1 MVAHA
6 VLWYQ
11 VTATVCNVLSLLVLC
26 IVLYKRRAGGANP
39 AYQILRPFEA
49 FLPAYFKERRAASE
63 RHVSRLLSSAICAA
77 YVAACLPQ
85 ALGPFADA
93 GPDAACRAVGAFSQ
107 AASLV
112 VVVLHGF
119 VAPRLAHA
127 VVVGG
132 RRDAAVRA
140 LGRSVPAVVAA
151 SAAAAAAIGAADPRA
166 YGLATCWC
174 WYRGA
179 RGGAR
184 PRQRAYGFFSFYLFA
199 LAGALYSCW
208 VLARVLRA
216 LRKHRLSMPSAGRP
230 TLSRAATI
238 VVEAEASRGD
248 VARRLVANMLVF
260 VVVWAVAFLARLVLQ
275 LDPNARGPREFALV
289 LTLEVAVSLQGFCY
303 GVLCLSSDDALRRL
317 EDATIG
323 AARAAA
329 ARRSAARRRLRRM
342 SSLGPAARHPW
353 AELAATPRTPRRTF
367 SRLSSLSMSRRRLTR
382 ARSGDVEAPAAT
394 PAAALDRDVHVATLN
409 CAERGTLAELVGG
422 GDVGA
427 ALEDLA
433 PPGADVYCVGVQEC
447 NCWPELVAAVGA
459 ALGAGFAELGR
470 AQLGSAHLKGVIGV
484 VVFARADDVAAGFVA
499 AEARAAV
506 PLGADLGGG
515 RRASNKGAA
524 CVRAR
529 VGAAS
534 CAFVG
539 CHLPADARG
548 KSRRRERAAVA
559 AAALVGAGAAPGRGP
574 PDPPTHVFMFGDL
587 NYRAVPPDLSHP
599 TGTLAR
605 VDAAM
610 KDARRWPAALRDDE
624 LAADVAAGLVL
635 AGFAE
640 LGGGPRFPPTFKRDG
655 TGYAF
660 LKDDSGDLDA
670 ALGLARDDA
679 AAGATPAAAAAA
691 REIRYPSWTDRVL
704 FASVGAAAAA
714 RLSPMRYGAGSRV
727 TGSDHRPVAL
737 ACRLAAEP
745 AAARAFAAAAAC
757 SPSSELRAAGFGA
770 RVVAVAG
777 CGVDWRCPGGGGA
790 DDGAPAVAA
799 ATLTFPLPSEDPFRA
814 ARRIDAVAG
823 LLDGG
828 GGPRARALA
837 VEREA
842 ARAAWGAP
850 LAARA
855 DLVHG
860 ALARHALLALE
871 ASDGA
876 PLGSAVLA
884 LPDAGAATVAAPLT
898 LGGRAVGA
906 LTAVV
911 TVSVSS
917 SARRASI

>member
-1 MVAHA
+1 MVARP

-11 VTATVCNVLSLLVLC
+11 VTATACNALSLVILC
-26 IVLYKRRAGGANP
+26 TVLYKRRAGGANP
-39 AYQILRPFEA
+39 AFQILRPFEA
-49 FLPAYFKERRAASE
+49 ILPDYFKERRAASE

-119 VAPRLAHA
+119 VAPRLAYA

-132 RRDAAVRA
+132 RRDAARA

-174 WYRGA
+174 WYRGE

-184 PRQRAYGFFSFYLFA
+184 PRIYGFFSFYLFA
-199 LAGALYSCW
+199 GAGALYSCW
-208 VLARVLRA
+208 VLARVLLA
-216 LRKHRLSMPSAGRP
+216 LRRPSMPSAGRP
-230 TLSRAATI
+230 TLARAATI
-238 VVEAEASRGD
+238 VVEAEATRGD
-248 VARRLVANMLVF
+248 VARRLVGNMLVF
-260 VVVWAVAFLARLVLQ
+260 VVVWAVAFLARLVIE
-275 LDPNARGPREFALV
+275 LDPNARARKFALV
-289 LTLEVAVSLQGFCY
+289 VTLEVAVSLQGFCY

-329 ARRSAARRRLRRM
+329 ARRSPRRRGRGG
-342 SSLGPAARHPW
+342 GPFRG
-353 AELAATPRTPRRTF
+353 
-367 SRLSSLSMSRRRLTR
+367 SRRCRCRGGASR
-382 ARSGDVEAPAAT
+382 ARSGDVEAPAA
-394 PAAALDRDVHVATLN
+394 PGGGADRDAHVATLN

-433 PPGADVYCVGVQEC
+433 PPGADVYAVGVQEC

-459 ALGAGFAELGR
+459 GLGAGYAELGR

-499 AEARAAV
+499 AEAR
-506 PLGADLGGG
+506 P
-515 RRASNKGAA
+515 RRA
-524 CVRAR
+524 
-529 VGAAS
+529 AAS
-534 CAFVG
+534 
-539 CHLPADARG
+539 
-548 KSRRRERAAVA
+548 AAVA
-559 AAALVGAGAAPGRGP
+559 AALRARAPRRRGP

-624 LAADVAAGLVL
+624 LAADVAAGVVL

-660 LKDDSGDLDA
+660 LKDAETSLDA
-670 ALGLARDDA
+670 ALGLAGRRRRWRGAGGRRRARDPLPVLDGPSALRVGRRGRRRAALADALRRREPRTAATTARGAGLPPRGRARGGPGLRGRRRVFAVVGAPRGGLRRARRRRRGLRRRLATA
-679 AAGATPAAAAAA
+679 AAATTTRRPSRRRRSRSPSRRRTRSAPRGASTPSRGSSTAAAA
-691 REIRYPSWTDRVL
+691 R
-704 FASVGAAAAA
+704 G
-714 RLSPMRYGAGSRV
+714 
-727 TGSDHRPVAL
+727 
-737 ACRLAAEP
+737 P
-745 AAARAFAAAAAC
+745 AP
-757 SPSSELRAAGFGA
+757 PSSA
-770 RVVAVAG
+770 R
-777 CGVDWRCPGGGGA
+777 PP
-790 DDGAPAVAA
+790 AP
-799 ATLTFPLPSEDPFRA
+799 A
-814 ARRIDAVAG
+814 ARR
-823 LLDGG
+823 
-828 GGPRARALA
+828 
-837 VEREA
+837 
-842 ARAAWGAP
+842 
-850 LAARA
+850 RA

-860 ALARHALLALE
+860 ALARHALALE
-871 ASDGA
+871 GSDGA

-911 TVSVSS
+911 TVS
-917 SARRASI
+917 ARVVGV